1 MIALNVIYTVRDGD
15 MDQVLYFLDLMKTF
29 VSNNEP
35 DCVLYQVSRSRTDAN
50 SLLLYEVYRDDEAL
64 TAHGNTPHFESI
76 IKKEVIPRLENR
88 VRSMFD
94 VVIG

>member
-1 MIALNVIYTVRDGD
+1 MIALNVIYTVRDGH

-29 VSNNEP
+29 VIENEP
-35 DCVLYQVSRSRTDAN
+35 DCLTYQVSRSRDDAN
-50 SLLLYEVYRDDEAL
+50 TLLLYEVYRSDDAV
-64 TAHGNTPHFESI
+64 TAHGNTPHFDSI

-88 VRSMFD
+88 VRSTFD